1 MVFAVLAKVEV
12 VREDIVVVRTVA
24 EVVAIIGLEAV
35 VVAVSTITVIIESV
49 VVAFRD
55 GCNLRIYYSFMKLCC
70 SGCC

>member
-12 VREDIVVVRTVA
+12 VWEDIVVVRTNA

-49 VVAFRD
+49 VVVFRD

>member
-1 MVFAVLAKVEV
+1 M
-12 VREDIVVVRTVA
+12 VVRTVA

-35 VVAVSTITVIIESV
+35 VVAVSTITVIVESV
-49 VVAFRD
+49 VVVVRD

>member
-1 MVFAVLAKVEV
+1 M
-12 VREDIVVVRTVA
+12 VVRTVA

-35 VVAVSTITVIIESV
+35 VVAVSIITVIIESV
-49 VVAFRD
+49 VVDFRD

>member
-12 VREDIVVVRTVA
+12 VWEDIVVVRTVA

-49 VVAFRD
+49 VVVFRD